1 MHFDRVFF
9 SHDVFKEKSDIIALY
24 LTTKEFRLYTEQTI
38 FENTLPCTIFFAKS
52 KKIAF
57 GETL

>member
-38 FENTLPCTIFFAKS
+38 FENTLPCTIFFCEK
-52 KKIAF
+52 
-57 GETL
+57 